1 MNRDSAV
8 SLTETL
14 DQLYPLI
21 EADLQELAR
30 VPDDSPAAYYGMM
43 HYHLGWVD
51 QTLLPVETNSGKRLR
66 PAICLLACQAAGGE
80 PRQALPA
87 ASALELVHNFSL
99 VHDDIQDGSH
109 LRRGRQAVWDLWG
122 VAHGINV
129 GDGLF
134 VLARLAL
141 HRLSEQ
147 DVPLD
152 RQLRATLA
160 LDRACLALCEGQ
172 YMDMTFEEQRS
183 VNLEQYLWMI
193 QHKTAALLAAS
204 AEIGAIVATDGEA
217 RSYAALVEHYR
228 CFGEN
233 MGMAFQIQDDILGAW
248 GDEQVTGK
256 STATDIRD
264 KKKTLP
270 VVYALNHPED
280 RQAAEE
286 LAGLYD
292 SDEPLD
298 EDGIRAALEILDKLG
313 SRQYAE
319 QVAETYHR
327 RALDSLARC
336 GPQASSLQPASSTAE
351 ELARRY
357 LRELAASLMGRSV

>member
-1 MNRDSAV
+1 
-8 SLTETL
+8 
-14 DQLYPLI
+14 
-21 EADLQELAR
+21 
-30 VPDDSPAAYYGMM
+30 
-43 HYHLGWVD
+43 
-51 QTLLPVETNSGKRLR
+51 
-66 PAICLLACQAAGGE
+66 
-80 PRQALPA
+80 
-87 ASALELVHNFSL
+87 
-99 VHDDIQDGSH
+99 
-109 LRRGRQAVWDLWG
+109 
-122 VAHGINV
+122 VAHGINA

-141 HRLSEQ
+141 HRLTEQ

-152 RQLRATLA
+152 RQLRATLV

-172 YMDMTFEEQRS
+172 YMDMIFEERRT

-193 QHKTAALLAAS
+193 QNKTAALLAAS

-217 RSYAALVEHYR
+217 PSSAALIEHYR

-233 MGMAFQIQDDILGAW
+233 MGMAFQIQDDILGTW
-248 GDEQVTGK
+248 GDEQMTGK

-298 EDGIRAALEILDKLG
+298 EDGIRVALEILERLG
-313 SRQYAE
+313 SRQHAE

-327 RALDSLARC
+327 RALDSLAQC
-336 GPQASSLQPASSTAE
+336 EPQATSMQPASSTAQ
-351 ELARRY
+351 ELAWQH